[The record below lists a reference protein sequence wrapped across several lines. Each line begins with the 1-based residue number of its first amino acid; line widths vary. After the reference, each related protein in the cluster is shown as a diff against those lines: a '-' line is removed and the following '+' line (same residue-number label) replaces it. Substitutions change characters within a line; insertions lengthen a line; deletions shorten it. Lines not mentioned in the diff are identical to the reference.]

1 LIDFI
6 KANYEW
12 LFSGI
17 GVTFLVWLIHWLKKA
32 AETITLNQDI
42 FAKLLKQKKA
52 FRLNISLLPVRT
64 VP

>member
-42 FAKLLKQKKA
+42 FAKLLKQKRPSA
-52 FRLNISLLPVRT
+52 
-64 VP
+64 